1 MNKRRILIVSHGHP
15 KLVAGGTET
24 FAYDLFREFNDG
36 ERADAWFVGCVTG
49 LHRDARPGSPLQSV
63 EGMPREY
70 LLHVAR
76 FDPFMLS
83 NADDGSAIDGFARL
97 LSSIR
102 PDVVHYHHFQHIG
115 IETLALVRRIVPD
128 ARIFMTLHD
137 FHPICARDGLMLKT
151 VGDALCTQASP
162 DACHGCFPQIS
173 PDRFALRRT
182 HLRNM
187 FGFIDHFI
195 APSTFLRERFVA
207 WGISGGSITRIPNG
221 VPELAVEPEVPS
233 DRPRNRFGYFGTVA
247 PHKGI
252 LLAIEAAA
260 RLGKQ
265 LDFTL
270 DIFGDARHQSPA
282 FLAELKQ
289 FLTRARKHVR
299 HHGAY
304 DRNDVSH
311 LMRSVDW
318 IVVPSLWWENAPLVI
333 LEAFRHGRP
342 VIAADIGGMAELIVP
357 EINGLV
363 FRRGDANDLARLM
376 ARAVSEPQLW
386 QRLRNG
392 IPAVQTLAST
402 ADAYLQLFEQMHPA
416 LQRQSA

>member
-1 MNKRRILIVSHGHP
+1 MTKQRILIVCHGHP
-15 KLVAGGTET
+15 TLVPGGTET
-24 FAYDLFREFNDG
+24 FAYDLFGAFNDG
-36 ERADAWFVGCVTG
+36 ERADSWFAGCVTG
-49 LHRDARPGSPLQSV
+49 LHRDARPASPLQSV
-63 EGMPREY
+63 DGRAREY

-83 NADDGSAIDGFARL
+83 NADDGAAIDGFARL

-115 IETLALVRRIVPD
+115 VESLALVRRIVPD
-128 ARIFMTLHD
+128 ARIFVTLHD
-137 FHPICARDGLMLKT
+137 FHPICARDGLMLKAA
-151 VGDALCTQASP
+151 GDALCNQSSP
-162 DACHGCFPQIS
+162 DACHGCFPDIS

-187 FGFIDHFI
+187 LGYIDHFI
-195 APSTFLRERFVA
+195 APSAFLRERYVA
-207 WGISGGSITRIPNG
+207 WGVPAASITRIQNG
-221 VPELAVEPEVPS
+221 VPELAVEPELPS

-247 PHKGI
+247 PHKGV

-260 RLGKQ
+260 RLDKQ
-265 LDFTL
+265 QDFTL

-282 FLAELKQ
+282 FQAKFEDALK
-289 FLTRARKHVR
+289 RARSRVR

-304 DRNDVSH
+304 DRSDVSH
-311 LMRSVDW
+311 LMRGVDW
-318 IVVPSLWWENAPLVI
+318 IIVPSLWWENAPLVI

-357 EINGLV
+357 ESNGLV

-386 QRLRNG
+386 DRLRAG
-392 IPAVQTLAST
+392 APPVPTVADT
-402 ADAYLQLFEQMHPA
+402 ADAYLALFGQMHTA
-416 LQRQSA
+416 QQRRSA